1 MAKRIKWSKH
11 AVADRIAILDY
22 WFQRI
27 GNKKYS
33 QKLDQSLKTVINKLS
48 IYPQLGRQLND
59 REERFFVKDSYQI
72 FYTETLDS
80 IEILHIWDSRRNP
93 YDLTF
98 EETE

>member
-1 MAKRIKWSKH
+1 MAKRIKWSTH

-27 GNKKYS
+27 GNKNYS
-33 QKLDQSLKTVINKLS
+33 KKLDHSLKEIIIRLS
-48 IYPQLGRQLND
+48 EYPKLGRQLDD

-72 FYTETLDS
+72 FYLETADS

-93 YDLTF
+93 EDLRL
-98 EETE
+98 

>member
-1 MAKRIKWSKH
+1 MAKRVIWSSH
-11 AVADRIAILDY
+11 AVADRISILDY

-33 QKLDQSLKTVINKLS
+33 KKLDKALMEVIKKLS

-59 REERFFVKDSYQI
+59 REEWFFVKDSYQI
-72 FYTETLDS
+72 FYMETANS

-93 YDLTF
+93 DDLLL
-98 EETE
+98 